1 MNEQDSATKTHARTC
16 TPPWPAWVALVVIM
30 ACGDHT
36 PVADSPFDA
45 ASGDVAEFSD
55 VFEVVDTVILE
66 ENDSVLNA
74 LPRVNSD
81 GQRFLVTDPYAYQ
94 ARIYTTRGE
103 LLWAGGKQGQGPGE
117 FMSPHAAQMME
128 DGRIAVIDLTLARIT
143 YFDPNASV
151 DPVVEMLPFFVQDM
165 ISINDE
171 RRLFVAGGPPVMNG
185 EMPALH
191 LWNEATAAVESSFF
205 SPPVPSHLAKASRS
219 TSVRPTTV
227 LADTIWIAHPLL
239 DTLYAFG
246 MDGSPVRSIP
256 LPPLNRKVQ
265 PNEMPWAIGRFH
277 FLGNGDIAVRLW
289 KAEPETR
296 TFTQTLAIVDSEGAP
311 KALLSTAP
319 KLYAVVDDLF
329 YFQNPDRMEP
339 SHWIVARRRDQS

>member
-16 TPPWPAWVALVVIM
+16 TPPWPAWAVLVVIV
-30 ACGDHT
+30 ACGNHT

-55 VFEVVDTVILE
+55 VFEVVDTVVLE

-74 LPRVNSD
+74 LPVVNSD
-81 GQRFLVTDPYAYQ
+81 GQRFVVTDPYAYQ
-94 ARIYTTRGE
+94 VRIYTTRGE
-103 LLWAGGKQGQGPGE
+103 LLWARGKQGQGPGE
-117 FMSPHAAQMME
+117 FMSPHAAQVIE
-128 DGRIAVIDLTLARIT
+128 DGRIAVIDLTTARIT

-151 DPVVEMLPFFVQDM
+151 DPVVETVPFFVQDM
-165 ISINDE
+165 ISISDE
-171 RRLFVAGGPPVMNG
+171 RRLFVAAGPPVMDG

-205 SPPVPSHLAKASRS
+205 SPPVPSHLANANRR

-227 LADTIWIAHPLL
+227 LGDTIWVAHPLL

-246 MDGSPVRSIP
+246 MDGSPIRSIP
-256 LPPLNRKVQ
+256 LPPLNRQVQ
-265 PNEMPWAIGRFH
+265 PDEMPWAIGSFH
-277 FLGNGDIAVRLW
+277 FLSNGDIAVRLW

-296 TFTQTLAIVDSEGAP
+296 TFTRTLAIVDDEGDP
-311 KALLSTAP
+311 RALLSSAP
-319 KLYAVVDDLF
+319 ELYAVVDDLF

-339 SHWIVARRRDQS
+339 SHWIVARRRSPS